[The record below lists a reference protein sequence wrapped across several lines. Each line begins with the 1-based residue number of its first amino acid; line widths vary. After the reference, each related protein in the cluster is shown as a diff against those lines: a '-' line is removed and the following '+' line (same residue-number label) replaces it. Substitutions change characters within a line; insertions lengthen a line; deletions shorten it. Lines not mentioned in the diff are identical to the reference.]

1 MIINRDN
8 MNDLFQSFMTKFN
21 DAQKAAAGRATPN
34 ALLVEEIAILMT
46 VSGAATV
53 HAWLEQVP
61 GMREW
66 IGDRQ
71 IKNLKLGKL
80 TVTNRDFESTIGVP
94 RNDIEDDN
102 YGVFAPLF
110 AMMGENSQML
120 WKDIA
125 VEALLGNGTWADG
138 NPFFCAGRVL
148 GESTITNAVTT
159 ALSKTAVEAALAAMI
174 GWTLFSG
181 KPAQVTPKY
190 LVVGPSLEGT
200 AKEIVEA
207 AIIANAN
214 NVGVSNVSPARSL
227 AVRVEP
233 SLVGAHA
240 AKWYV
245 TAVKAGLGPVAVQRR
260 KLPVF
265 TRMDRDTDE
274 NAFMRKEYLYGT
286 DARGEAF
293 LTLPFLAYAGGQDSV
308 AAWVEPA

>member
-8 MNDLFQSFMTKFN
+8 MASLFQTFMTKFN
-21 DAQKAAAGRATPN
+21 DAQKAAAGRPTPN
-34 ALLVEEIAILMT
+34 ALLVEDIAILMT

-66 IGDRQ
+66 IGDRV

-80 TVTNRDFESTIGVP
+80 TVSNRDFESTVGVP

-120 WKDIA
+120 WKDLALEAVIA
-125 VEALLGNGTWADG
+125 NGTWADG
-138 NPFFCAGRVL
+138 NPFFCSGRIL

-159 ALSKTAVEAALAAMI
+159 ALSQAAVEAGIAAMI

-181 KPAQVTPKY
+181 KPAQVSPRN

-200 AKEIVEA
+200 AKQICEA
-207 AIIANAN
+207 TIIANAN

-227 AVRVEP
+227 TVRVEP
-233 SLVGAHA
+233 SLVGTHA
-240 AKWYV
+240 AKWYI
-245 TAVKAGLGPVAVQRR
+245 TGVKAGLGPVAVQRR

-274 NAFMRKEYLYGT
+274 NVFMRKEYLYGT

-293 LTLPFLAYAGGQDSV
+293 LTLPFLAYAGGQSSV
-308 AAWVEPA
+308 AAWSEPA